1 MVMGG
6 GGGERC
12 CDKFQIFQISINV
25 SPEPLKVVKTVNLVL
40 LMWMDAK
47 EDYVGE
53 NIFHWVIACRMGYV
67 TKRKYSMSVSFANSV
82 IWTS

>member
-6 GGGERC
+6 GGGLERC

-47 EDYVGE
+47 EDYEGKTFFTGSLHAGWD
-53 NIFHWVIACRMGYV
+53 I
-67 TKRKYSMSVSFANSV
+67 
-82 IWTS
+82 

>member
-6 GGGERC
+6 GGRRGGERC

-25 SPEPLKVVKTVNLVL
+25 SPEPLKVLKTVHLVL

-47 EDYVGE
+47 EDYEGE
-53 NIFHWVIACRMGYV
+53 
-67 TKRKYSMSVSFANSV
+67 
-82 IWTS
+82 